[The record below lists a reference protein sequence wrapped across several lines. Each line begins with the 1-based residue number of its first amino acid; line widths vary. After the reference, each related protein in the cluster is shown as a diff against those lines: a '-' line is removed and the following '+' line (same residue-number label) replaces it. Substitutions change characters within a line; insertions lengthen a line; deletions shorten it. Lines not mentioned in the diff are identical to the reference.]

1 MTNEQRLE
9 MRKIAEEQREKQQ
22 ALAKAKKDRMI
33 KIEEE
38 KLKSK
43 EPENEFEIEES
54 QNRTALQ
61 KKAKRMVDE
70 NLDEV
75 KYMSQLV
82 NYAKVATVRDK
93 QLEEKKFIHS
103 KRVQEQKRQT
113 HQKFR

>member
-1 MTNEQRLE
+1 
-9 MRKIAEEQREKQQ
+9 
-22 ALAKAKKDRMI
+22 LAKAKKDRMI

-61 KKAKRMVDE
+61 KKAKRMIDE

-75 KYMSQLV
+75 KYMNQLV

-103 KRVQEQKRQT
+103 KRVQEQKR
-113 HQKFR
+113 